1 MGEKNKAGFVR
12 NIGFN
17 YVYNSD
23 WIGFVDDDDILSND
37 YICKLKKEIKVN
49 KFIDVC
55 LFRMAHNNKL
65 VLPNNY
71 DKNIAKCRVG
81 ISFAIKSYITKNV
94 LFNNNQYEDYYYLK
108 ELEYKKYKIVIS
120 QYVCYFVN
128 TEYYKIDKKYDR
140 VYI

>member
-1 MGEKNKAGFVR
+1 
-12 NIGFN
+12 
-17 YVYNSD
+17 
-23 WIGFVDDDDILSND
+23 
-37 YICKLKKEIKVN
+37 
-49 KFIDVC
+49 
-55 LFRMAHNNKL
+55 MAYNNKL

-94 LFNNNQYEDYYYLK
+94 LFYNNQYEDYYYLK

-120 QYVCYFVN
+120 PYVCYFVN
-128 TEYYKIDKKYDR
+128 TQKYEINKKYER